1 MSFCT
6 FSALSLACAGLLASA
21 AAYAADPAPS
31 AADVAAACKADVDK
45 YCPGIKP
52 GDGTLK
58 ACMKEHRK
66 ELSPDC
72 KKELMEARK
81 AKKD

>member
-1 MSFCT
+1 M

-21 AAYAADPAPS
+21 AAYAADAAPS
-31 AADVAAACKADVDK
+31 TADVAAACKADVDK
-45 YCPGIKP
+45 LCPGIKP

-81 AKKD
+81 AKQG

>member
-1 MSFCT
+1 MKIT
-6 FSALSLACAGLLASA
+6 FSALSLACAGLLVSVA
-21 AAYAADPAPS
+21 AHAAEAAPS
-31 AADVAAACKADVDK
+31 AADVAAACKADVEK

-81 AKKD
+81 AKQG